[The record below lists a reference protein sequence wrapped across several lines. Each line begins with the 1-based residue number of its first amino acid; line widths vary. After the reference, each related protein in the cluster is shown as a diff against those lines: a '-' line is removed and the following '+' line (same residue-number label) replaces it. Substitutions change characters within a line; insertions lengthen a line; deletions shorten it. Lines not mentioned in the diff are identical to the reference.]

1 MLARRV
7 TLCLHQY
14 CRTSLKPVLR
24 YMVLQCGAAVRDI
37 TPSQPV
43 SLHGYATRNRFSE
56 ETPSYPDAPSEPIVL
71 GCLCL
76 DDGAQRVLIV
86 TADMVGISSSVCAE
100 LYSLLHEAV
109 GITFPNVLLS
119 CSHTHFAPA
128 LQVADCH
135 PLPGPLGNEPDPRFV
150 ADFQRKLVEAA
161 KEAVEMLQPVTM
173 ETARVRAGAL
183 SYNRRWRTTD
193 GKVTMHLQYPL
204 DKQRKEDPTLLDSS
218 APVDDM
224 LTVWRFRAAAPATS
238 DQQPTIVAALLNWGC
253 HPVTGGRDLDGVRDF
268 YRISADYV
276 RINLP

>member
-1 MLARRV
+1 
-7 TLCLHQY
+7 
-14 CRTSLKPVLR
+14 
-24 YMVLQCGAAVRDI
+24 MVLQCGAAVRDI
-37 TPSQPV
+37 TPSHPV
-43 SLHGYATRNRFSE
+43 SLHGYAARNRFSE
-56 ETPSYPDAPSEPIVL
+56 ETPSSPDAPSEPIVL

-193 GKVTMHLQYPL
+193 GKVTMHLQYPFL
-204 DKQRKEDPTLLDSS
+204 GQAAQRRPYASGQQCAGRRHAHCVAIPSSSSSNLRPTANDCRGVAQLGM
-218 APVDDM
+218 P
-224 LTVWRFRAAAPATS
+224 PS
-238 DQQPTIVAALLNWGC
+238 D
-253 HPVTGGRDLDGVRDF
+253 GRSRPGR
-268 YRISADYV
+268 R
-276 RINLP
+276 P